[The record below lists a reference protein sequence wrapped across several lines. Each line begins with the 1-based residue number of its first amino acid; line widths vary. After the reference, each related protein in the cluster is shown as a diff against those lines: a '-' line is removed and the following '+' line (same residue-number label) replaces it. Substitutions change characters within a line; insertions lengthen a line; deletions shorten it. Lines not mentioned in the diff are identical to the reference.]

1 MELAWAT
8 VRAARLRTDL
18 PSTLLVALDEVE
30 TAYFGRFQ
38 ESRNLV
44 HKGAVTGQYP
54 FSSDEWMTRATAA
67 IDTMLKLNNE
77 IGQAAE
83 AMAEETFAR
92 SQLELLAAIAV
103 FGIAL
108 VSAAVSFWLVFE
120 RIVGPLVSMTDA
132 MHRLADGDKSIEIE
146 GAERADEIGA
156 MAQAVLVFKE
166 NMIKAEKLSA
176 EQEVEWRLKE
186 KRAQMLD
193 ALTDSFQSKVSEL
206 VSSLSSASTE
216 MQATAQSMSAT
227 AEQTSQQSVTVA
239 SAAEQALG
247 NVQTVATAAEEL
259 SASIAE
265 IGRQVSES
273 ARIAE
278 TAVDDARR
286 TDSTVQVLASGAQKI
301 GEVVT
306 LIQDIASQTNLLA
319 LNATI
324 EAARSGEAGKG
335 FAVVANE
342 VKNLASQTARAT
354 EEISAQIA
362 EIQTATT
369 EAVAAIQ
376 SIGRTIS
383 EMNEISTTIA
393 SAIEE
398 QHAATQEIARNVQ
411 QAAQGTQEVT
421 SNIAGVKE
429 AATMTGVAATQV
441 LGAAD
446 ALSEQS
452 ERLTGEVV
460 EFISGVMAA

>member
-1 MELAWAT
+1 VELAWAT

-176 EQEVEWRLKE
+176 EQEAEWRLKE

-460 EFISGVMAA
+460 EFISGVKAA